1 MMEEPDLED
10 LEIPEEP
17 TEEEELKDLKEEE
30 ANQKKTIQHQDT
42 QDSQSSVIGFMTAV
56 KIARWMARA
65 YGYTAK
71 KRKTFL
77 IEAKVLLRFLYF
89 LDHFLVLYF
98 YFCRFI
104 AAAHPTQ
111 TLV

>member
-1 MMEEPDLED
+1 MDKELED

-17 TEEEELKDLKEEE
+17 TEEEELNDLKVEEE
-30 ANQKKTIQHQDT
+30 FKNQKLQIQHQDT

-71 KRKTFL
+71 KRNTFL
-77 IEAKVLLRFLYF
+77 IEAKVVKHKEIVEPF
-89 LDHFLVLYF
+89 
-98 YFCRFI
+98 
-104 AAAHPTQ
+104 Q
-111 TLV
+111 TNVALSWLNLAISS